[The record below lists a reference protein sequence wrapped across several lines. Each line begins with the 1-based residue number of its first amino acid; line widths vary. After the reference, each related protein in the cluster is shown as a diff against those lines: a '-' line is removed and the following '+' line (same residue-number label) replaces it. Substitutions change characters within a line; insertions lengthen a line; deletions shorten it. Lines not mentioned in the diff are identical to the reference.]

1 MDYDIPYYVLDNDG
15 NIKSSTEP
23 YIDDDDLKELLIS
36 LLGDDVSSDEIQK
49 ILDASG
55 DEELSEEDFDKFF
68 TDDLTFLFRISYS
81 LKLTQETLLGIHAN
95 NINAKI
101 LVQSLHYLI
110 AFIFTKHPVINKNR
124 S

>member
-49 ILDASG
+49 
-55 DEELSEEDFDKFF
+55 
-68 TDDLTFLFRISYS
+68 
-81 LKLTQETLLGIHAN
+81 N
-95 NINAKI
+95 
-101 LVQSLHYLI
+101 
-110 AFIFTKHPVINKNR
+110 P
-124 S
+124 